1 MFKDIKVAL
10 IGHTLPEP
18 VEMDLPK
25 NPMKAKALLSL
36 HNFTR
41 VVTEDNKLIDHVAY
55 LKKKLKKSK
64 EETFS
69 LWEMSLCAGLLLT
82 SMLKRNGIDCKSFN
96 FLSKEN
102 ERLKNN

>member
-1 MFKDIKVAL
+1 MLKDIKVAL

-41 VVTEDNKLIDHVAY
+41 VVI
-55 LKKKLKKSK
+55 
-64 EETFS
+64 
-69 LWEMSLCAGLLLT
+69 
-82 SMLKRNGIDCKSFN
+82 
-96 FLSKEN
+96 
-102 ERLKNN
+102 

>member
-1 MFKDIKVAL
+1 MLKDIKVAL

-18 VEMDLPK
+18 VEINFPK
-25 NPMKAKALLSL
+25 NSMKAKALLSL

-41 VVTEDNKLIDHVAY
+41 VVTKDNKLFDHIAY
-55 LKKKLKKSK
+55 LKKKLKIPN

-82 SMLKRNGIDCKSFN
+82 SMLKRNGIN
-96 FLSKEN
+96 
-102 ERLKNN
+102 